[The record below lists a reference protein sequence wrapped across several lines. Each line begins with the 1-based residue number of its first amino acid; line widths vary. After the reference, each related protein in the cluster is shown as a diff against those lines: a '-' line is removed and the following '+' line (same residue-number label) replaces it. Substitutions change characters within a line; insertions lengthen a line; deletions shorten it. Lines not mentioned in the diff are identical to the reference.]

1 MKALNEGERGEGKR
15 KLKTQH
21 SKIKIMVSSAI
32 TSWQIDG
39 ETLADFIFLGSKI
52 TTDGDYSH
60 KIKRC
65 LLLGR
70 KAITKLDSILKSRD
84 ITLPTKVDK
93 AKATVFP
100 AAMYGHECWT
110 IIVWCSALQPQI
122 VMLTNCDAGVDS
134 IESPGQQGNQTSQS

>member
-1 MKALNEGERGEGKR
+1 MKVLNEGERGEGKR

-70 KAITKLDSILKSRD
+70 KAITKLDSILKSRA
-84 ITLPTKVDK
+84 IILPTKVDI

-100 AAMYGHECWT
+100 AAMYRHECWT